1 VNCANNFD
9 FGATLFPQRE
19 KKAQAKAKAIGEK
32 ALMGNLLQLQQR
44 TMSETSRSY
53 NGYYAYN
60 DY

>member
-1 VNCANNFD
+1 
-9 FGATLFPQRE
+9 
-19 KKAQAKAKAIGEK
+19 
-32 ALMGNLLQLQQR
+32 LLQLQQR